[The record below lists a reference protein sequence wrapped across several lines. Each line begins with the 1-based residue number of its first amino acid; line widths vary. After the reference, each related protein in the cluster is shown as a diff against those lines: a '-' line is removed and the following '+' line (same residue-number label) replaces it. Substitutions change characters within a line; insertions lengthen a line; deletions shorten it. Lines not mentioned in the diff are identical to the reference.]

1 VSATV
6 FVVAIDGPGGAGKS
20 TTARAV
26 AARLGL
32 SYLDTG
38 ALYRCVALR
47 AVEQGL
53 ALDDGPRIA
62 EIARHLEVRFAAG
75 SERVTLG
82 DRDVTTEIR
91 TPEMSQAASKVS
103 ALPPV
108 REALVELQRRS
119 ARAPG
124 TVAEG
129 RDMGT
134 VIFPDARLKV
144 FLDATVDER
153 ARWLICAGLAG
164 PTPSRMS
171 VRSSQKGTPAT
182 REGPWRRFAEHPTQW
197 CWTRPTSRSRRW
209 SIASSPRPARVG
221 SVSDSNLLKFSL
233 ETDGGWLYAPSR
245 CRGRRPISGG
255 FWS

>member
-1 VSATV
+1 MSATA

-47 AVEQGL
+47 AVEEGL
-53 ALDDGPRIA
+53 ALDDGARIA
-62 EIARHLEVRFAAG
+62 EIARHLDVRFEAG

-82 DRDVTTEIR
+82 ERDVTTEIR

-153 ARWLICAGLAG
+153 ARRRAADLRGLGRPDAIEE
-164 PTPSRMS
+164 
-171 VRSSQKGTPAT
+171 VRAQLAERDARDSGRAVAPL
-182 REGPWRRFAEHPTQW
+182 RRAPDAVVLDTTDLAFEEVVDRIVAE
-197 CWTRPTSRSRRW
+197 
-209 SIASSPRPARVG
+209 AR
-221 SVSDSNLLKFSL
+221 
-233 ETDGGWLYAPSR
+233 A
-245 CRGRRPISGG
+245 RGIGK
-255 FWS
+255 

>member
-1 VSATV
+1 MSEKT
-6 FVVAIDGPGGAGKS
+6 FIIAIDGPGGAGKS

-47 AVEQGL
+47 AVESGL
-53 ALDDGPRIA
+53 SLDDGTRIA
-62 EIARHLEVRFAAG
+62 EIARNVDVRFAAG
-75 SERVTLG
+75 SQQVSLG
-82 DRDVTTEIR
+82 ERDVTSEIR
-91 TPEMSQAASKVS
+91 TPEISQAASKIS
-103 ALPPV
+103 ALPAV

-134 VIFPDARLKV
+134 VIFPGARLKV

-153 ARWLICAGLAG
+153 ARRRAADLHALGRGDGVEEVRAQLAERDARDSGRAVAPLCRAPDAVVLDTTHLAFEEVVERIVTEARARGLG
-164 PTPSRMS
+164 
-171 VRSSQKGTPAT
+171 K
-182 REGPWRRFAEHPTQW
+182 
-197 CWTRPTSRSRRW
+197 
-209 SIASSPRPARVG
+209 
-221 SVSDSNLLKFSL
+221 
-233 ETDGGWLYAPSR
+233 
-245 CRGRRPISGG
+245 
-255 FWS
+255 